1 MEKHNPN
8 ITPEGDFTLTYFP
21 YRPDAKPHTALEE
34 AIQYLYDCW
43 EYEDEY
49 QPQSPKTKEQLLYFI
64 NKVILPAAEAGNQ
77 DAIHWMFF
85 AYHHGLGVDQDYG
98 KAVGYMTILA
108 ERGYPDMQCELGLC
122 YQNSDWS
129 CSDDEKEHERR
140 EQEATKWLKKAAEQ
154 GNKDAMEALMF
165 DGRDR
170 EPFLDVDQ
178 DGFSPYPI
186 CDSDGDCPF

>member
-43 EYEDEY
+43 EYEEEL
-49 QPQSPKTKEQLLYFI
+49 QPQSPMTKERLSFYI
-64 NKVILPAAEAGNQ
+64 NKVILPDAEAGNQ

-85 AYHHGLGVDQDYG
+85 AYQHGLGVEQDYG
-98 KAVGYMTILA
+98 KAVEYLTLLA
-108 ERGYPDMQCELGLC
+108 DRGYPDMQCELGLC
-122 YQNSDWS
+122 YQNVDWP
-129 CSDDEKEHERR
+129 CPDEEECERR
-140 EQEATKWLKKAAEQ
+140 MREATKWLQKAAEQ
-154 GNKDAMEALMF
+154 GNQDAKEALMF

-178 DGFSPYPI
+178 NGFLPYPYG
-186 CDSDGDCPF
+186 DSDGDAPF